1 MVAPASPA
9 DRLRQGDA
17 ALGAALS
24 SLLEALDA
32 FQIAGRPDLT
42 AALRSAVTLAK
53 EAELL
58 RQIGPGELPKRDP
71 ADWFLDD

>member
-1 MVAPASPA
+1 MVAPLSPA

-32 FQIAGRPDLT
+32 FQVAGRDDLI
-42 AALRSAVTLAK
+42 AAIRSALTLAK

-58 RQIGPGELPKRDP
+58 RRLGQGDLPNRDP

>member
-1 MVAPASPA
+1 MVVPVSPA

-32 FQIAGRPDLT
+32 FQIAGREDLI
-42 AALRSAVTLAK
+42 AAIRSAVTLAK

-58 RQIGPGELPKRDP
+58 RQHGQGDLPNRDP